1 MYILLLFHTG
11 LNSNSIALWHS
22 ISSQVQV
29 GGQDQGLTLRSR
41 ISFKFFAHSFHEGLN
56 LIVSRPQM
64 SQLVAETPAKG
75 RKRKPWVFVGLEEV
89 ASDVSLRKASQQW
102 LQKQNVLH
110 KPLTNSSHN
119 HHQTMIGRCHAC
131 EKCDKQYCF
140 SWDTDGRLK
149 IEETGSCNNKK
160 NTAVLKRAR
169 AKAYAHHSPAQA
181 VKLMRRAGIPEDE
194 IPDQNQVKNQ
204 RYSLSKDNKLPVVPV
219 DCLDDLRSFLAN
231 PPEKMLA
238 LEDHMILSEERI
250 VIPFCLKSPNIQE
263 SRLWLTWSTWKTF
276 FYKVSTNPLAISN
289 PTWFIWE
296 KTGRMEMIAVSNVR
310 PTSFY
315 PGSKSFVPIQSM
327 TGSSFLPSRFHL
339 TSGAMTSTWLL
350 LLGTISKQPPVWCS
364 SKTAKG
370 KRFNLYSGLFVG
382 YVLNFNLRMKRI
394 LGSRVPQPR
403 IKFKQ
408 NEDRMWQWE
417 SREAYIQI

>member
-1 MYILLLFHTG
+1 
-11 LNSNSIALWHS
+11 
-22 ISSQVQV
+22 
-29 GGQDQGLTLRSR
+29 
-41 ISFKFFAHSFHEGLN
+41 
-56 LIVSRPQM
+56 M

-75 RKRKPWVFVGLEEV
+75 SKRKPWVFVGLEEV
-89 ASDVSLRKASQQW
+89 ASDVSLRTASQQW
-102 LQKQNVLH
+102 PQKQNVLH

-149 IEETGSCNNKK
+149 IEETGSCNDKN
-160 NTAVLKRAR
+160 NTAVLKRVW

-181 VKLMRRAGIPEDE
+181 VKLMRRAGIPEDK
-194 IPDQNQVKNQ
+194 IPDQNQVKKQ

-219 DCLDDLRSFLAN
+219 ECLDDLRSFLAN
-231 PPEKMLA
+231 PPEKMLV
-238 LEDHMILSEERI
+238 LEDHMILSAERI
-250 VIPFCLKSPNIQE
+250 VIPFCLKDSGE
-263 SRLWLTWSTWKTF
+263 
-276 FYKVSTNPLAISN
+276 TNQILQDS
-289 PTWFIWE
+289 E
-296 KTGRMEMIAVSNVR
+296 L
-310 PTSFY
+310 
-315 PGSKSFVPIQSM
+315 
-327 TGSSFLPSRFHL
+327 SSFLMDFTFCCCREGLVLGSVGPVGLRLSEARGPSMRFFPVVFVVSSKEDEDAQVTL
-339 TSGAMTSTWLL
+339 LNLWLKKCMTSTWLL

-382 YVLNFNLRMKRI
+382 CVLNFNLKMKRI

-403 IKFKQ
+403 IKFKH

-417 SREAYIQI
+417 SKEA